1 MTEGEGVMQAKEQL
15 IIEPLAG
22 CAPSVGYALA
32 CLEWERGKTLE
43 VVEGLPVDALDARA
57 EGLPNSIGS
66 LLYHVAAIELD
77 WLYSEILEQPV
88 PDELLTLFP
97 VEVRDERGRLAFFGG
112 VDLTEHLDRLATVRR
127 TLLTELNN
135 MTDEDFY
142 RARVLE
148 PYDVNPAWVLYH
160 LLEHEAKHGAQMA
173 LLRRA

>member
-1 MTEGEGVMQAKEQL
+1 MQAREQL

-22 CAPSVGYALA
+22 YAPSVGYALA

-43 VVEGLPVDALDARA
+43 VVEGLPVEALDARA
-57 EGLPNSIGS
+57 EGFPNSIGS

-97 VEVRDERGRLAFFGG
+97 AEVRDEHGRLAFFGG
-112 VDLTEHLDRLATVRR
+112 VELSDHLERLAAVRR
-127 TLLTELNN
+127 TLLAEHED
-135 MTDEDFY
+135 MTDKNFY
-142 RARVLE
+142 RARILE